1 MMSPLVPIH
10 SDSDLRHLR
19 RSFVRHLAADGRSAA
34 TRAAYGTAIAQLETF
49 LTNQRLPTTVMALR
63 PDHLEAFFVSLYE
76 RQLRPATILARHH
89 ALSRFFGW
97 LIDEGELT
105 SSPMANLRPP
115 STHPSHAVVLT
126 SAQIEAV
133 LAACAGPAFED
144 VRDAAMIRLFVD
156 TGTRLTEM
164 AGLQL
169 DEVDLEFKAVYVAG
183 TGHAPRAVPFDT
195 VTARALERYLAL
207 RAGHDHAHLPALWL
221 GRRGRLTARGVDEA
235 VRHRGQLAV
244 VPNLHPGQFRHTFV
258 QQYLADGGDG
268 RDLMRLMG
276 WKSRQLLGRYRT
288 DALGERPRAEW
299 LRLGDRL

>member
-1 MMSPLVPIH
+1 MTTPPVPIH
-10 SDSDLRHLR
+10 SASDLRHLR

-34 TRAAYGTAIAQLETF
+34 TRVAYSVAIAQLETF
-49 LTNQRLPTTVMALR
+49 LSNQRLPTTVMALR

-115 STHPSHAVVLT
+115 ATHPSRAMVLT
-126 SAQIEAV
+126 TAQIEAV

-156 TGTRLTEM
+156 TGMRLTGM

-169 DEVDLEFKAVYVAG
+169 DEVDLECKAAYVAG
-183 TGHAPRAVPFDT
+183 TGNAPRVVPFDT

-207 RAGHDHAHLPALWL
+207 RAGHDHGHLPALWL

-235 VRHRGQLAV
+235 VRHRGQLAGL
-244 VPNLHPGQFRHTFV
+244 PNLHPGQFRHTFV

-268 RDLMRLMG
+268 RDLMRLVG
-276 WKSRQLLGRYRT
+276 WKSRQLLGRYGA
-288 DALGERPRAEW
+288 DALAERPRAEW